1 MKAFYGARFSPH
13 MTKTPEGFLVC
24 HSVPI
29 CRTGMQEYTPQELG
43 VADIGGGILKVY
55 REEDE
60 VFKPAAIASFEGKP
74 VTDDHP
80 PVGVDAS
87 NYASYTKGTVQ
98 NVRRGSGADSDKLI
112 CDLVVYDAALIAKID
127 AGKREISCGYE
138 CKYIERDDGTYC
150 QMDII
155 GNHVAVVEE
164 GRAGHDVSIRD
175 AKTKPEGG
183 KKMAKKGSILHRMFA
198 AFAKDAEPEEV
209 REAARAVDEAEG
221 SGEAEA
227 PQEKRDKDIAAL
239 IDAVAAL
246 NAKVDAMTKPQTQAD
261 ENPDDKPEETEDLDE
276 LEKELNSP
284 TEDEE
289 SEEESV
295 TVPPEQLEEDEDPI
309 EAPVEAPQTEQTTD
323 KALALSV
330 IRAMKPFI
338 ATMPSGQRK
347 KASDALSRALKKSMR
362 VKDTQPLPGGYS
374 ALSRRKT
381 ADAATREKEMR
392 AYGENC
398 RKRNPHYKKEEK

>member
-1 MKAFYGARFSPH
+1 
-13 MTKTPEGFLVC
+13 MTRTPEGFLVC

-29 CRTGMQEYTPQELG
+29 CRTGVQEYLPQELG
-43 VADIGGGILKVY
+43 ITDHGDGILNVY
-55 REEDE
+55 REENE

-80 PVGVDAS
+80 PIGVDAS

-98 NVRRGSGADSDKLI
+98 NVRRGSGADADKLI

-138 CKYIERDDGTYC
+138 CKYIERDDGTYE

-155 GNHVAVVEE
+155 GNHVAVVDA

-183 KKMAKKGSILHRMFA
+183 KQMAKKSILHRMFA

-221 SGEAEA
+221 GGEET
-227 PQEKRDKDIAAL
+227 PQEAQGKDIAAL
-239 IDAVAAL
+239 MNAVEAL
-246 NAKVDAMTKPQTQAD
+246 NAKVDAFVKSQTQDD
-261 ENPDDKPEETEDLDE
+261 EPKPEEAPAKETESLDE
-276 LEKELNSP
+276 LEEELKGGAPAP

-295 TVPPEQLEEDEDPI
+295 TVPPEQLEEDEDLQEQETESESN
-309 EAPVEAPQTEQTTD
+309 EARPAAD

-330 IRAMKPFI
+330 IRAMKPII
-338 ATMPSGQRK
+338 AAMPQAQQRR
-347 KASDALSRALKKSMR
+347 ASDALSKAVKKAMKT
-362 VKDTQPLPGGYS
+362 KDSQPMPGGYG
-374 ALSRRKT
+374 ALARRKT
-381 ADAATREKEMR
+381 TDAAAKEKEMR
-392 AYGENC
+392 AFGENC
-398 RKRNPHYKKEEK
+398 RKRNPHCKKEEK

>member
-1 MKAFYGARFSPH
+1 

-43 VADIGGGILKVY
+43 VADNGGGFLKVY
-55 REEDE
+55 REGDE

-98 NVRRGSGADSDKLI
+98 NVRRGSGADRDKLI

-175 AKTKPEGG
+175 AKTNPEGG

-221 SGEAEA
+221 GDPAETQQNTMEKDVQAIMDAMEA
-227 PQEKRDKDIAAL
+227 L
-239 IDAVAAL
+239 S
-246 NAKVDAMTKPQTQAD
+246 AKVDAFQKQKAQD
-261 ENPDDKPEETEDLDE
+261 DDPDDEPADAPKETEALDE
-276 LEKELNSP
+276 LEEELKGDDPAP

-289 SEEESV
+289 SEEESK
-295 TVPPEQLEEDEDPI
+295 TVPPEQLEEDEEPELFEVKAI
-309 EAPVEAPQTEQTTD
+309 PRSEVTAD
-323 KALALSV
+323 KAIALSV
-330 IRAMKPFI
+330 VRAMKPFI
-338 ATMPSGQRK
+338 AAMPAGQRK
-347 KASDALSRALKKSMR
+347 KASDALSRTLKKAMR
-362 VKDTQPLPGGYS
+362 TRDTQPLPGGYGV
-374 ALSRRKT
+374 LSRRKT

-398 RKRNPHYKKEEK
+398 RKRNPHCKKEEK

>member
-1 MKAFYGARFSPH
+1 

-29 CRTGMQEYTPQELG
+29 CRTGMQEYLPQELSVTDHG
-43 VADIGGGILKVY
+43 DRILKVY

-60 VFKPAAIASFEGKP
+60 VFKPSAIASFEGKP

-80 PVGVDAS
+80 PIGVDAS
-87 NYASYTKGTVQ
+87 NYASYPQGTVQ
-98 NVRRGSGADSDKLI
+98 NVRRGSGADEDKLI

-138 CKYIERDDGTYC
+138 CKYIEMDDGTYE
-150 QMDII
+150 QVDII

-164 GRAGHDVSIRD
+164 GRAGHEVSIRD
-175 AKTKPEGG
+175 AKAKPEGG
-183 KKMAKKGSILHRMFA
+183 KQMAKKSILHRMFA

-221 SGEAEA
+221 GEPEEA
-227 PQEKRDKDIAAL
+227 QEMHDKDVKAL
-239 IDAVAAL
+239 MDAVAAL
-246 NAKVDAMTKPQTQAD
+246 NAKVDALTAPQTQDDDPD
-261 ENPDDKPEETEDLDE
+261 EESAEKPEETEALDDLEEE
-276 LEKELNSP
+276 LEEGGDKP
-284 TEDEE
+284 TETEDDE

-295 TVPPEQLEEDEDPI
+295 TVPPEQLEEDEDP
-309 EAPVEAPQTEQTTD
+309 EDVPADEKKPVAAAD
-323 KALALSV
+323 RALALSV
-330 IRAMKPFI
+330 IRTMRPFI
-338 ATMPSGQRK
+338 AAMPPRQQRR
-347 KASDALSRALKKSMR
+347 ASDALSRTLKKAMR
-362 VKDTQPLPGGYS
+362 TRDTQPLPGGYGV
-374 ALSRRKT
+374 LSRRKT

-398 RKRNPHYKKEEK
+398 RKRNPHCKKEEK

>member
-1 MKAFYGARFSPH
+1 
-13 MTKTPEGFLVC
+13 MTRTPEGFLVC

-29 CRTGMQEYTPQELG
+29 CRTGVQEYLPQELG
-43 VADIGGGILKVY
+43 ITDHGNGVLNVQ
-55 REEDE
+55 REETE

-98 NVRRGSGADSDKLI
+98 NVRRGSGADADKLI

-138 CKYIERDDGTYC
+138 CKYIERDDGTYE

-155 GNHVAVVEE
+155 GNHVAVVDA

-183 KKMAKKGSILHRMFA
+183 KQMAKKSILHRMFA

-209 REAARAVDEAEG
+209 REAARAVDA
-221 SGEAEA
+221 AEA
-227 PQEKRDKDIAAL
+227 GESPQEEESARTTHDEDVEMLMQAVSELNRKFDGLSASRAQD
-239 IDAVAAL
+239 DAPEDEGDTP
-246 NAKVDAMTKPQTQAD
+246 KETDA
-261 ENPDDKPEETEDLDE
+261 LDE
-276 LEKELNSP
+276 LEEELEGGDPAP

-295 TVPPEQLEEDEDPI
+295 TVPPEQLEEDEDTQEQETESESN
-309 EAPVEAPQTEQTTD
+309 EARPAAD

-330 IRAMKPFI
+330 IRAMKPII
-338 ATMPSGQRK
+338 AAMPQAQQRR
-347 KASDALSRALKKSMR
+347 ASDALTKAVKKAMKT
-362 VKDTQPLPGGYS
+362 KDSQPMPGGYG
-374 ALSRRKT
+374 ALARRKT
-381 ADAATREKEMR
+381 TDAAAREKEMR
-392 AYGENC
+392 AFGENC
-398 RKRNPHYKKEEK
+398 RKRNPHCKKEEK